1 MINIKNIPSII
12 VPIIDNGNVSNNNL
26 YEFLQNKNVII
37 FGVPGAFT
45 PTCSEQHLP
54 SFLDLSNE
62 IKAKGIDEIFC
73 LSVNDKFVMQSW
85 LLSYSNGNNI
95 KAIADGNGEIS
106 KYFDLLTDKSANF
119 MGTRCQRFAMIVKN
133 NLVEELF
140 IEEPG
145 KLEISS
151 AKNILSKL

>member
-1 MINIKNIPSII
+1 MKKIPQIV
-12 VPIIDNGNVSNNNL
+12 VPIIDNGNAILNNL
-26 YEFLQNKNVII
+26 FELLINKKVII

-54 SFLDLSNE
+54 GFLKLSDK
-62 IKAKGIDEIFC
+62 IKNKGIDDIFC

-95 KAIADGNGEIS
+95 KGIADGNAEIS
-106 KYFDLLTDKSANF
+106 KALEVTSNKSANF
-119 MGTRCQRFAMIVKN
+119 MGLRCTRFAMIINDN
-133 NLVEELF
+133 NIMKTF

-145 KLEISS
+145 RLETSS
-151 AKNILSKL
+151 AENVLKNI